1 MPRLFTGIEIPDTAR
16 EALATSR
23 GGLPGARWID
33 AENYHLTLRFI
44 GDIDGRTAA
53 EIAGLLSRIR
63 RHGFALTID
72 GLSSFGTRRP
82 HSIIATIA
90 PSRDLTELQA
100 EQERMMQRL
109 GLSPDPRKFTPHITL
124 ARIKGVGS
132 AAVARYLAEHGAPPA
147 PPIKV
152 DRFVLYSARESVG
165 GGPYVVEEA
174 YPLAAVAA

>member
-1 MPRLFTGIEIPDTAR
+1 LFTGIEIPDTAR
-16 EALATSR
+16 EALSGMR

-53 EIAGLLSRIR
+53 EIAGLLSRIH
-63 RHGFALTID
+63 RHGFAITVD
-72 GLSSFGTRRP
+72 GLSAFGTKRP

-100 EQERMMQRL
+100 DQERMMQRL
-109 GLSPDPRKFTPHITL
+109 GLPPDPRKFSPHVTL
-124 ARIKGVGS
+124 ARIKGIGS
-132 AAVARYLAEHGAPPA
+132 AAVARYFAEHGTPLV

-152 DRFVLYSARESVG
+152 DRFVLFSARESVG

-174 YPLAAVAA
+174 YPLSAVAA